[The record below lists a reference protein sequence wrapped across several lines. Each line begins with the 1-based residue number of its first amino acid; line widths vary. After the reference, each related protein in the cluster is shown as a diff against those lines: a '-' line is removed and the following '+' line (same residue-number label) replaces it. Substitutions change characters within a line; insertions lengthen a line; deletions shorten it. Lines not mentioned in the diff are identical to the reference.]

1 MVRIIN
7 SNMNGAAFKILLV
20 ILLVVLL
27 SFFSL
32 LNARKPGVPCQPYG
46 DVTFHGE
53 PAPDGYNVEAVIDE
67 VKFAETETKNGKYN
81 LTIPGDDP
89 LTQVKEGWSGGDRI
103 TFKVD
108 GYNALPTFEA
118 FEGIKNY
125 DIFVPS
131 LDVELNTWGK
141 IKALFK

>member
-1 MVRIIN
+1 
-7 SNMNGAAFKILLV
+7 MNGAAFKSLLV

-32 LNARKPGVPCQPYG
+32 LNARRPGAPCQPYG

-53 PAPDGYNVEAVIDE
+53 PAPDGYKIEALIDE
-67 VKFAETETKNGKYN
+67 AKFAETETKNGKYN

-89 LTQVKEGWSGGDRI
+89 LTQTKEGWTDGDRI
-103 TFKVD
+103 AFKVN
-108 GYNALPTFEA
+108 GYKALPTFEA
-118 FEGIKNY
+118 FEGVKNY

-131 LDVELNTWGK
+131 LDVKLDTWGK